1 MKNSEFRVVLAI
13 LALVVVLGLLWG
25 GFTLYN
31 KLGIE
36 EPLIKDLQAIEAI
49 SDVSITKNKIY
60 VIEVKMGKVEDIQSV
75 YDSLITTI
83 ESKLGEE
90 EYKLVIIDKEN
101 KVLKDWYKELQPAI
115 YQALANN
122 EFMWLDERL
131 AKTFKDGVRSN
142 LFVDEKNLYIQ
153 LFNDDAY
160 MYKVLPRPSLEK
172 ANV

>member
-1 MKNSEFRVVLAI
+1 
-13 LALVVVLGLLWG
+13 
-25 GFTLYN
+25 
-31 KLGIE
+31 
-36 EPLIKDLQAIEAI
+36 
-49 SDVSITKNKIY
+49 
-60 VIEVKMGKVEDIQSV
+60 MGKVEDIQSV

>member
-1 MKNSEFRVVLAI
+1 MKNSEFRVVIAI
-13 LALVVVLGLLWG
+13 LALVVMLGLLWG

-36 EPLIKDLQAIEAI
+36 EPLTKDLQAIEAI

-60 VIEVKMGKVEDIQSV
+60 VIEVKMGKVEDIQNV
-75 YDSLITTI
+75 YGSLITTI

-90 EYKLVIIDKEN
+90 DYKLVIIDKEN
-101 KVLKDWYKELQPAI
+101 KVLKDLYKKLQPAI

-122 EFMWLDERL
+122 EFMWLDETL
-131 AKTFKDGVRSN
+131 AKTFKDGVSYN

-160 MYKVLPRPSLEK
+160 MYKVLPRPSIEK